1 MDSLLTVAS
10 KSTMGS
16 NKITSMNLAKKKLI
30 LVKLVYTR
38 TQIMLVLTTNLQ
50 EVFNKILI
58 IWDRILI

>member
-1 MDSLLTVAS
+1 MDSLLIMAN

-38 TQIMLVLTTNLQ
+38 TQIMLVLTTNLR

>member
-1 MDSLLTVAS
+1 MDSLLIMAN

-38 TQIMLVLTTNLQ
+38 IQIMLVLTTNLQ

-58 IWDRILI
+58 IWD

>member
-1 MDSLLTVAS
+1 MDSLLTMAS

-30 LVKLVYTR
+30 LVKLAYTR
-38 TQIMLVLTTNLQ
+38 TQIMLVLTTNLR

>member
-1 MDSLLTVAS
+1 MDSLLIMAN

>member
-1 MDSLLTVAS
+1 MDSLLIMAN
-10 KSTMGS
+10 KSTMGI

-30 LVKLVYTR
+30 LVKLAYTR
-38 TQIMLVLTTNLQ
+38 TQIMLVLTTNLR

>member
-1 MDSLLTVAS
+1 MDSLLIMAN
-10 KSTMGS
+10 KYTMGS

>member
-38 TQIMLVLTTNLQ
+38 TQIMLVLTTNLR

>member
-1 MDSLLTVAS
+1 MDSLLIMAN

-30 LVKLVYTR
+30 LVKLAYTR
-38 TQIMLVLTTNLQ
+38 TQIMLVLTTNLR

>member
-1 MDSLLTVAS
+1 MDSLLIMAN

-30 LVKLVYTR
+30 LVKLAYTR